1 MQEFFTELMGSLGTS
16 LPNLVFALVI
26 LTGGWLVALII
37 AAGVRKLL
45 EKTDIDNRIVEKM
58 GSDKKPFTVQPEII
72 VSKFVFYIL
81 MVFVLVAFFQ
91 QLGLTIITEPLNAFL
106 NQLFAFAPNVLGG
119 VVLLLVAWIV
129 ASVVR
134 FLISKALGATDWD
147 DKLSASAGLEEE
159 GKIPMSETLANVVY
173 WFIFLLFL
181 PAILGAFQLE
191 GILGPIQGMLDTMLG
206 YIPNLLGAGIILLIG
221 WFVAKIIR
229 QVVTGLL
236 TAAGTDKLG
245 ERVGLTA
252 DKKDQSLSGI
262 IGLVV
267 YALILIPVII
277 ASLDALQIEAISAPA
292 TTMLSTLL
300 TAIPAVFGA
309 MVILGIAYMIG
320 KLVGG
325 LVTNVLTGVGF
336 NKVLSWIGLGGEP
349 EEGKLTPS
357 EVVGYLVMLGFMLF
371 AVIEAAEMMSFSI
384 VAELVTAFFGF
395 AMQVILGVVV
405 FGLAL
410 YLANLAYKAVSSLA
424 GSQSPILAQ
433 AARIAIIVLGAAMA
447 LRQMGIAN
455 DIINMAFGLLL
466 GAIAV
471 AVALAFGLGSRE
483 IAARQVEGWLDGYN
497 ASKDKQGSRGVEE

>member
-1 MQEFFTELMGSLGTS
+1 MQQFLTELMGTLGTS

-26 LTGGWLVALII
+26 LIGGWLIALIVS
-37 AAGVRKLL
+37 AGIRKLL
-45 EKTDIDNRIVEKM
+45 QKTDIDDRIVEKM
-58 GSDKKPFTVQPEII
+58 GTDKKPANIQPDVII
-72 VSKFVFYIL
+72 SKFVFYIL
-81 MVFVLVAFFQ
+81 MIFVLIAFFQ
-91 QLGLTIITEPLNAFL
+91 QLGLTIITEPLNNFL
-106 NQLFAFAPNVLGG
+106 NKLFEFAPNVLGG
-119 VVLLLVAWIV
+119 LVLLLIAWIV

-134 FLISKALGATDWD
+134 FLISKALGATSWD

-159 GKIPMSETLANVVY
+159 RQVPMSETLANVVY

-191 GILGPIQGMLDTMLG
+191 GILGPIQGMLDSLLG
-206 YIPNLLGAGIILLIG
+206 YIPNLLGAGIILLVG
-221 WFVAKIIR
+221 WFVARIIR

-236 TAAGTDKLG
+236 VAAGADKLG
-245 ERVGLTA
+245 ERIGLKTD
-252 DKKDQSLSGI
+252 DKEQSLSGI

-267 YALILIPVII
+267 YALVIIPVII
-277 ASLDALQIEAISAPA
+277 ASLNALQIEAISGPA
-292 TTMLSTLL
+292 TAMLTTLL
-300 TAIPAVFGA
+300 SAIPAVFGA

-320 KLVGG
+320 KLVAG

-357 EVVGYLVMLGFMLF
+357 EVVGYLVMVGFMLF

-384 VAELVTAFFGF
+384 VAELVAAFFGF
-395 AMQVILGVVV
+395 AMQVILGIIV

-410 YLANLAYKAVSSLA
+410 YLANLAYKAISSLA

-483 IAARQVEGWLDGYN
+483 IAARQVEGWLDGYK
-497 ASKDKQGSRGVEE
+497 ASKDK